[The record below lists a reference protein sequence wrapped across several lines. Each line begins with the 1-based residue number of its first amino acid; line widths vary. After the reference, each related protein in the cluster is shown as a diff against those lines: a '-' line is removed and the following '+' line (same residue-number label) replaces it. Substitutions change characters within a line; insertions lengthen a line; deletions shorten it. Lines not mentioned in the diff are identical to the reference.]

1 MDWRE
6 AEGKI
11 VSQSVR
17 SRDEAVPQVT
27 EARLSLWDVVYALNM
42 AMACLVS
49 YWIML
54 TLRIPG
60 RVKVP
65 RGDVQHQ
72 IHTAS
77 HKLNLAAAK
86 WHKQGTRSA
95 CCADVDRR
103 GVEPMRHLD

>member
-6 AEGKI
+6 AEAKI

-49 YWIML
+49 YWIMTDIL
-54 TLRIPG
+54 SRFVDRPSDFLGGMCAVAGLCSSSG
-60 RVKVP
+60 R
-65 RGDVQHQ
+65 
-72 IHTAS
+72 A
-77 HKLNLAAAK
+77 
-86 WHKQGTRSA
+86 RSA
-95 CCADVDRR
+95 ACLPASDA
-103 GVEPMRHLD
+103 